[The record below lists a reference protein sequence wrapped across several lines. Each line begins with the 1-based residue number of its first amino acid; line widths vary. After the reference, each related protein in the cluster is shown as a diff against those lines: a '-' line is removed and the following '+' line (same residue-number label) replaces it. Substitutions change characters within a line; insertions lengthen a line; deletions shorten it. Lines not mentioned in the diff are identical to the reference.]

1 MESQIPHHDFDPNK
15 AILLVEPE
23 EPTVATISTSHVLS
37 VIDKHAS
44 TTALILLPGIQ
55 YYTGQYLDI
64 KAITAHAHRHG
75 IFIGWD
81 LAHAVGNVDLRL
93 TEWDVDFAAWCN
105 YKYVNS
111 GPGAIGGLF
120 VNSRHGQVDASAIIT
135 VNDGFRDRLCGWW
148 GGDKAMRFDMGNRRL
163 SFSSSFWAASPFV
176 CYGLQGHSLMRSSL
190 RFYSD
195 FWGRWVAGR

>member
-1 MESQIPHHDFDPNK
+1 MVLI
-15 AILLVEPE
+15 EPDRLE
-23 EPTVATISTSHVLS
+23 LATISTSHVLS

-64 KAITAHAHRHG
+64 KTITAHAHRHG
-75 IFIGWD
+75 ILIGWD

-93 TEWDVDFAAWCN
+93 REWDVDFAAWCN

-120 VNSRHGQVDASAIIT
+120 VNSRHGQQ
-135 VNDGFRDRLCGWW
+135 DRLCGWW
-148 GGDKAMRFDMGNRRL
+148 GGSKSTRFEMGNR
-163 SFSSSFWAASPFV
+163 V
-176 CYGLQGHSLMRSSL
+176 SSL
-190 RFYSD
+190 HL
-195 FWGRWVAGR
+195 FWGVWVLS